1 MKNTVKDL
9 KVLTIWETW
18 KLQNS
23 MYNLIR
29 KGGIRELPDSL
40 EELLEVGEEIL
51 LPKIPGAKAG
61 VATLV
66 LHGPIRKD
74 IVTASGKTISEVMR
88 NTEQKDYLATIYELT
103 KDISDE
109 EALASFRKAFDE
121 AKEQVEKIEKRNE
134 EIAKKRE
141 LAQAAARKKHI
152 DLKLKEI
159 KNSIDDDELV
169 KFEELIKEKG
179 ENIVIQ
185 VEHEARAILGKSYD
199 GTIPDDVDESFFY
212 GMAIE
217 DLYKEMLEEPKDDKK
232 SKDGPMNDSVQ
243 RGFGKNKQI
252 DETISYIV
260 KANRFI

>member
-1 MKNTVKDL
+1 MKKTVKDL
-9 KVLTIWETW
+9 KVLSIWETES
-18 KLQNS
+18 LQRS
-23 MYNLIR
+23 MYKLIR
-29 KGGIRELPDSL
+29 KGGVRELPDSL
-40 EELLEVGEEIL
+40 DELLEVGVDIL
-51 LPKIPGAKAG
+51 LPKSPDTMN
-61 VATLV
+61 VAMQV
-66 LHGPIRKD
+66 LGGDIRKD
-74 IVTASGKTISEVMR
+74 IVTASGRTIREVMR
-88 NTEQKDYLATIYELT
+88 DTQVKDHLATIYELT

-121 AKEQVEKIEKRNE
+121 AKEQVEKIEKRDADTA
-134 EIAKKRE
+134 AKNN
-141 LAQAAARKKHI
+141 AARAVARKKHI

-179 ENIVIQ
+179 EDIVIQ

-199 GTIPDDVDESFFY
+199 GTIPEDVDESFFY
-212 GMAIE
+212 GKAIE
-217 DLYKEMLEEPKDDKK
+217 DLYKEMLENSKDDKK
-232 SKDGPMNDSVQ
+232 SKDAPMNDSVQ

>member
-18 KLQNS
+18 YLEKY

-29 KGGIRELPDSL
+29 KGGVRELPDSL

-66 LHGPIRKD
+66 LSGPIRKD
-74 IVTASGKTISEVMR
+74 IVTASGKTIKEVMR
-88 NTEQKDYLATIYELT
+88 NTEVKDYLATIYELT

-134 EIAKKRE
+134 ENAKKSRA
-141 LAQAAARKKHI
+141 AQAVARKKHI

-169 KFEELIKEKG
+169 KFEELIKKKG
-179 ENIVIQ
+179 EDIVLQ
-185 VEHEARAILGKSYD
+185 VEHEAGAILGKTYD
-199 GTIPDDVDESFFY
+199 GKIPEKANESFYY

-217 DLYKEMLEEPKDDKK
+217 TLYKKMLEE
-232 SKDGPMNDSVQ
+232 SKDEPMNDSVQ